1 MADEIHFIYPE
12 GEWALN
18 RIKDDPG
25 HLFFKGFGAQMPKGD
40 WNDPGTKQGIYM
52 IGPGGEYLEG
62 AHAVSG
68 SASRLLERM
77 EAALVRWKAIKKD
90 KGYAAKPIPRAAS
103 VAPPEVD
110 AAPMALRISLR
121 DLPRGDGDT
130 SGRRRTKDDLSGKS
144 WMSFTEWAWNQNWL
158 LIEDPSALVPKG
170 KAAQPV
176 PEAVAQRIVR
186 EALVD
191 NVRGQNPQWKAEE
204 VELATLTM
212 RATRTT
218 ARAIEI
224 EYTGKARMKSGE
236 KRYAP
241 KLAGRATW
249 DRKAKAFTGFQLVAV
264 GERAGAARFN
274 QRGKDQGA
282 SPMGVLLELH
292 PRTPEPAAS
301 K

>member
-1 MADEIHFIYPE
+1 
-12 GEWALN
+12 
-18 RIKDDPG
+18 
-25 HLFFKGFGAQMPKGD
+25 MPKGD

-62 AHAVSG
+62 AHAASG

-77 EAALVRWKAIKKD
+77 EAALKRWKALKKD

-103 VAPPEVD
+103 VAPPDVE
-110 AAPMALRISLR
+110 AAPIALRISLR

-130 SGRRRTKDDLSGKS
+130 SGRRRTEADLRGKS
-144 WMSFTEWAWNQNWL
+144 WMSVTEWAWNQNWL
-158 LIEDPSALVPKG
+158 LLDDPSALVPDG
-170 KAAQPV
+170 KKAQPV
-176 PEAVAQRIVR
+176 PRALTERIVR

-191 NVRGQNPQWKAEE
+191 NVRGQNPAWKPDE
-204 VELATLTM
+204 VEGATLTM
-212 RATRTT
+212 RATKTT
-218 ARAIEI
+218 PKAIEI
-224 EYTGKARMKSGE
+224 EYAGEASMRAGE

-249 DRKAKAFTGFQLVAV
+249 NRRSKSFESFQLVAV

-274 QRGKDQGA
+274 QRGEDRGA

-292 PRTPEPAAS
+292 PQAPQKKAS